1 MGRRRKT
8 KDYEIEAVVGEKV
21 TSGERWFKVRWKGWS
36 EDYDEWKPE
45 EDVTAPELIDRFLAG
60 QHAAQAGNS
69 ASASIAP
76 PSKFKRSS
84 RVTTPKE
91 TYPQS
96 EGQYSV
102 TPVSASAM
110 AALASPLSNL
120 KQLPPSSVISS
131 NQLEDPGAS
140 EPSSKAS
147 PDLANENDT
156 SGKHSA
162 MENSSLPT
170 ITPVSLEPV
179 LQSDDVA
186 VLKPLSQ
193 ASPLPIFLPSGA
205 DKTAAPKHAD
215 GIAGSGEHS
224 GMENRPLPTIT
235 PVSPKLVLH
244 PDDIAALKP
253 PSEPSP
259 DDNIHETATP
269 REHLLA
275 TTGVSPNLLE
285 DMVSKP
291 SSDASEGQRDNQN
304 ASTGNREDITVNDAE
319 QPRNDSNASMQVVPE
334 LAVHPSDP
342 DAMAQASGSARDAN
356 KRPRSPSLFL
366 ADTEP
371 PAKRKVASGLVRVS
385 DMSQY
390 QDEPSWEGFVQK
402 IETVED
408 VNDERFVHLIWH
420 TGEHKIVRSETCH
433 SKLPSQLLRFYES
446 KLRWKED

>member
-45 EDVTAPELIDRFLAG
+45 EDVTAPELIDRFLA
-60 QHAAQAGNS
+60 AQAGNS

-84 RVTTPKE
+84 RPKE

-102 TPVSASAM
+102 PPVSASAM

-120 KQLPPSSVISS
+120 KQLPPSSAISL

-140 EPSSKAS
+140 EPSSNVS
-147 PDLANENDT
+147 PEIANENDT
-156 SGKHSA
+156 FGKHSA
-162 MENSSLPT
+162 TENSSLPT
-170 ITPVSLEPV
+170 ITPVSSEPV

-186 VLKPLSQ
+186 VSKPLSQ
-193 ASPLPIFLPSGA
+193 PSPLPIFLPSGA
-205 DKTAAPKHAD
+205 DKTTAPEHAD

-224 GMENRPLPTIT
+224 GMENSPLPTIT

-253 PSEPSP
+253 SSEPSP
-259 DDNIHETATP
+259 DDNINETATP

-275 TTGVSPNLLE
+275 MTGVSPILLE
-285 DMVSKP
+285 DMVLKP
-291 SSDASEGQRDNQN
+291 SSDASEGQTSARDNQN

-319 QPRNDSNASMQVVPE
+319 QPGHDSNAAMQVVPE

-342 DAMAQASGSARDAN
+342 DAMAQASGSARDTN
-356 KRPRSPSLFL
+356 KRPRSPSLLF

-371 PAKRKVASGLVRVS
+371 PAKRKVASSLVRVS

-408 VNDERFVHLIWH
+408 VNNEKFVHLIWH
-420 TGEHKIVRSETCH
+420 TGDHKIVRSGTCH
-433 SKLPSQLLRFYES
+433 SKLPFQLLRFYES

>member
-1 MGRRRKT
+1 
-8 KDYEIEAVVGEKV
+8 
-21 TSGERWFKVRWKGWS
+21 
-36 EDYDEWKPE
+36 
-45 EDVTAPELIDRFLAG
+45 
-60 QHAAQAGNS
+60 
-69 ASASIAP
+69 
-76 PSKFKRSS
+76 
-84 RVTTPKE
+84 
-91 TYPQS
+91 
-96 EGQYSV
+96 
-102 TPVSASAM
+102 M

-140 EPSSKAS
+140 EPSSKAC
-147 PDLANENDT
+147 PDLPNENDT

-162 MENSSLPT
+162 MENSS
-170 ITPVSLEPV
+170 
-179 LQSDDVA
+179 
-186 VLKPLSQ
+186 
-193 ASPLPIFLPSGA
+193 
-205 DKTAAPKHAD
+205 
-215 GIAGSGEHS
+215 
-224 GMENRPLPTIT
+224 LPTIT

-259 DDNIHETATP
+259 DDNLNETAIP

-319 QPRNDSNASMQVVPE
+319 QPRNDSNAAIVVPE
-334 LAVHPSDP
+334 RAVHPSDP

-356 KRPRSPSLFL
+356 KRPRSPSLFS

-390 QDEPSWEGFVQK
+390 LDEPSWEGFVQK

-433 SKLPSQLLRFYES
+433 SKLPSQLLRFHES

>member
-8 KDYEIEAVVGEKV
+8 KAYEIEAVVGEKV
-21 TSGERWFKVRWKGWS
+21 TAGERWFKVRWKGWS

-102 TPVSASAM
+102 PPVSASAIE
-110 AALASPLSNL
+110 LISNRCLSERLPRSLLYSPSCEPLGTTSNKLYLSR
-120 KQLPPSSVISS
+120 KR
-131 NQLEDPGAS
+131 AS
-140 EPSSKAS
+140 EPSSKAC

-162 MENSSLPT
+162 MENSS
-170 ITPVSLEPV
+170 
-179 LQSDDVA
+179 
-186 VLKPLSQ
+186 
-193 ASPLPIFLPSGA
+193 
-205 DKTAAPKHAD
+205 
-215 GIAGSGEHS
+215 
-224 GMENRPLPTIT
+224 LPTIT

-259 DDNIHETATP
+259 DDNLNETAIP

-319 QPRNDSNASMQVVPE
+319 QPRNDSNAAMQVVPE
-334 LAVHPSDP
+334 RAVHPSDP

-356 KRPRSPSLFL
+356 KRPRSPSLFS

-390 QDEPSWEGFVQK
+390 LDEPSWEGFVQK

-408 VNDERFVHLIWH
+408 VKDERFVHLIWH

>member
-102 TPVSASAM
+102 P
-110 AALASPLSNL
+110 P
-120 KQLPPSSVISS
+120 LPPSSVISS

-156 SGKHSA
+156 SGKHYA

-205 DKTAAPKHAD
+205 DKTAAPEHAD

-224 GMENRPLPTIT
+224 GMEHRPLPTIT
-235 PVSPKLVLH
+235 PVSPKLVPH
-244 PDDIAALKP
+244 PMI
-253 PSEPSP
+253 
-259 DDNIHETATP
+259 
-269 REHLLA
+269 
-275 TTGVSPNLLE
+275 
-285 DMVSKP
+285 
-291 SSDASEGQRDNQN
+291 
-304 ASTGNREDITVNDAE
+304 
-319 QPRNDSNASMQVVPE
+319 
-334 LAVHPSDP
+334 
-342 DAMAQASGSARDAN
+342 
-356 KRPRSPSLFL
+356 
-366 ADTEP
+366 
-371 PAKRKVASGLVRVS
+371 
-385 DMSQY
+385 
-390 QDEPSWEGFVQK
+390 
-402 IETVED
+402 
-408 VNDERFVHLIWH
+408 
-420 TGEHKIVRSETCH
+420 
-433 SKLPSQLLRFYES
+433 LLR
-446 KLRWKED
+446 

>member
-45 EDVTAPELIDRFLAG
+45 EDVHNA
-60 QHAAQAGNS
+60 
-69 ASASIAP
+69 
-76 PSKFKRSS
+76 
-84 RVTTPKE
+84 KE

-102 TPVSASAM
+102 PPVSASAM

-156 SGKHSA
+156 SGKHYA

-205 DKTAAPKHAD
+205 DKTAAPEHAD

-224 GMENRPLPTIT
+224 GMEHQT
-235 PVSPKLVLH
+235 SP
-244 PDDIAALKP
+244 I
-253 PSEPSP
+253 SQ
-259 DDNIHETATP
+259 DDNINETATP

-291 SSDASEGQRDNQN
+291 SSNASEGQRDNQN

-319 QPRNDSNASMQVVPE
+319 QPRNDSNAAMQVVPE
-334 LAVHPSDP
+334 LAMHPSDP
-342 DAMAQASGSARDAN
+342 DAMAQASAAR
-356 KRPRSPSLFL
+356 
-366 ADTEP
+366 
-371 PAKRKVASGLVRVS
+371 KRKSS

-390 QDEPSWEGFVQK
+390 QDEPSWEGLVQK